1 MNERMDRKSFL
12 IIFIIIFVLVL
23 LGALIGFLY
32 REYNK
37 LDDTTH
43 KFNVPVSKYI
53 IIDGTMVKSDMVE
66 IKEMVLD
73 STDGIV
79 MDINDVVGKCV
90 KNNVKVDAG
99 KVFKVDDIEECN

>member
-1 MNERMDRKSFL
+1 MDRKSFL

-32 REYNK
+32 RDYNK
-37 LDDTTH
+37 LDETTH

-53 IIDGTMVKSDMVE
+53 IIDGTMVTSDMVE

>member
-1 MNERMDRKSFL
+1 MDRKSFL

-32 REYNK
+32 RDYNK

-53 IIDGTMVKSDMVE
+53 IIDGTMVTSDMVE

-99 KVFKVDDIEECN
+99 KGFKVDDIEECN